1 MRSLFRWSRL
11 ALGAVT
17 LTALATPA
25 LADRIDGEWCHAS
38 QSLQI
43 EGPSIRTPG
52 GSQIKGDYSRHGFA
66 YVVPTPE
73 PEAGTEIS
81 MQLLSEELM
90 TLTRKKSDKPEET
103 WRRCKV
109 TS

>member
-1 MRSLFRWSRL
+1 MSTVSRSRSLII
-11 ALGAVT
+11 A
-17 LTALATPA
+17 ATVLCVASPA
-25 LADRIDGEWCHAS
+25 FADRIDGEWCHAS

-52 GSQIKGDYSRHGFA
+52 GSQIQGDYSRHGFA
-66 YVVPTPE
+66 YVVPVPE
-73 PEAGTEIS
+73 PDAGTEII
-81 MQLLSEELM
+81 MHLNNEEQM
-90 TLTRKKSDKPEET
+90 TLTRKKSEKPDET